1 VRILVSGAGG
11 FLGQSV
17 VEQLLQRGHSVR
29 AIVRPS
35 SVAPRWEG
43 DDVEIFRADLR
54 TSGNL
59 AEAFNSVDTAVHLAA
74 AVTGNED
81 LQFAST
87 VVGTERF
94 LDAMG
99 KSSTKRLIHISSIA
113 VYDWSS
119 ARSVMDEETPL
130 VNKIYEMGGYTIA
143 KVWQERLVSRAA
155 HMNGWHVTIMRP
167 GFIWGPGHADIA
179 GMGRQFGRLYLTF
192 GTRTRLPLSH
202 VLNCSDCIVLAIVTP
217 TKGNKIVNVV
227 DDDDVSVWRYVSEF
241 RRRSGKSGVIVPI
254 PYHMG
259 HGLAKLAMIT
269 SQAAF
274 GSKGKLPS
282 LLVPRRFE
290 SQFKPLRFS
299 NQKIKNELG
308 WSQRYSFKQCLET
321 TFGSLQKAQQ

>member
-11 FLGQSV
+11 FLGQFV
-17 VEQLLQRGHSVR
+17 VEQLLQRGHNVR
-29 AIVRPS
+29 AIVRPG
-35 SVAPRWEG
+35 SVVPRWEG
-43 DDVEIFRADLR
+43 DVEIFRADLR

-59 AEAFNSVDTAVHLAA
+59 AEAFNDVDTVVHLAA

-94 LDAMG
+94 LDAMA

-119 ARSVMDEETPL
+119 ARRVMDEETPL
-130 VNKIYEMGGYTIA
+130 ASNIYELGGYTVA

-155 HMNGWHVTIMRP
+155 HKNGWDVTIMRP

-179 GMGRQFGRLYLTF
+179 GAGRKIGRIYLIFGA
-192 GTRTRLPLSH
+192 RTRLPLSH
-202 VLNCSDCIVLAIVTP
+202 VLNCSECIVIAIEAQL
-217 TKGNKIVNVV
+217 KGNEVFNVL

-241 RRRSGKSGVIVPI
+241 RRRSGRSGFIVAV
-254 PYHMG
+254 PYRIG
-259 HGLAKLAMIT
+259 YGLAKLALFT
-269 SQAAF
+269 SRAAF
-274 GSKGKLPS
+274 GSRGKLPS
-282 LLVPRRFE
+282 LLVPKRFE

-299 NQKIKNELG
+299 NQKIRKKLG
-308 WSQRYSFKQCLET
+308 WTQRYSFSQCLEA
-321 TFGSLQKAQQ
+321 TFGSQQRT